1 MGNYDF
7 NTHSQFH
14 KDYLKKMFV
23 EKRMKYAEGA
33 IQHVQEEYYLREL
46 QNRIQ
51 REPTQLPS
59 FQEFMAFCD
68 LVRTQLQ

>member
-1 MGNYDF
+1 
-7 NTHSQFH
+7 
-14 KDYLKKMFV
+14 
-23 EKRMKYAEGA
+23 MKYAEGA